1 MIASAL
7 IGDIQALELRGRDSM
22 SAMDDVAGEDIT
34 QMAQMI
40 EQEGLFCGRIFL
52 YRGKKFADPIRR
64 DLTVERKT
72 QERYNLKRHK
82 RLL

>member
-1 MIASAL
+1 
-7 IGDIQALELRGRDSM
+7 
-22 SAMDDVAGEDIT
+22 
-34 QMAQMI
+34 MI
-40 EQEGLFCGRIFL
+40 ESEGLFCGKIL
-52 YRGKKFADPIRR
+52 YILGKKSADSIRR